1 MSSGKCKYCIYQ
13 YLEFSP
19 IYKTYIDGC
28 RAPKNADFSDGC
40 KNVYKKK
47 QPPKAYIKGGK
58 INA

>member
-28 RAPKNADFSDGC
+28 RAPKDADFSDGC
-40 KNVYKKK
+40 KNIYKKNRSH
-47 QPPKAYIKGGK
+47 IR
-58 INA
+58 